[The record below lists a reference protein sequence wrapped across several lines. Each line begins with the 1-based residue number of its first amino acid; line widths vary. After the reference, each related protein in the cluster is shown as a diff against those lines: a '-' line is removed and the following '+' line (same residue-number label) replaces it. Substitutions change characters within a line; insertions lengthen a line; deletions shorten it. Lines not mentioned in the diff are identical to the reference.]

1 MKRLFPIVAIVLTVV
16 NAVRKIMDK
25 RQLITT
31 LYSKNW
37 GGLWGNKLRAMK
49 IPMETF
55 IIGLRIRNGE
65 NPGIF
70 DEKFYTWWE
79 IQIPKT
85 APGGHYE
92 YGQKIEDW
100 GNEQIVDGRLGHNV
114 RVELFEQIPWHA
126 KEKVKEVRKGRDGY
140 TKMAIRDIYSIQYF
154 AKKHGYPSSFVY
166 GVMKDFAVG
175 LYRRMTMDGLYPP
188 DVFV

>member
-1 MKRLFPIVAIVLTVV
+1 MKRIFPIVAIVLTVV

-37 GGLWGNKLRAMK
+37 GGMWGKKLREMK

-55 IIGLRIRNGE
+55 IIGLRVQRNE
-65 NPGIF
+65 KPVF

-79 IQIPKT
+79 IQIPST
-85 APGGHYE
+85 VPGGRYE

-100 GNEQIVDGRLGHNV
+100 GNEQIVDGRLGKNV
-114 RVELFEQIPWHA
+114 RVELFDRIPAHA
-126 KEKVKEVRKGRDGY
+126 KEKVKEIRKGGGGY
-140 TKMAIRDIYSIQYF
+140 VKMAIRDIYSIPYF
-154 AKKHGYPSSFVY
+154 AKTHGYPSSFVY

-175 LYRRMTMDGLYPP
+175 LYRRMTSDGLYPP

>member
-1 MKRLFPIVAIVLTVV
+1 MKRIFPIVAIVLTVV
-16 NAVRKIMDK
+16 NAVRKIMEK
-25 RQLITT
+25 RQMITA

-37 GGLWGNKLRAMK
+37 AGIWGKKILEMK

-55 IIGLRIRNGE
+55 IIGLRVHSYE
-65 NPGIF
+65 KPLF

-79 IQIPKT
+79 VKIPST
-85 APGGHYE
+85 APGGRYE

-100 GNEQIVDGRLGHNV
+100 GNEQIVGRRLGKNV
-114 RVELFEQIPWHA
+114 RVELFNTIPWYA
-126 KEKVKEVRKGRDGY
+126 KEKVNEVRKGGDGY
-140 TKMAIRDIYSIQYF
+140 TKMAIRDTYSIQNF
-154 AKKHGYPSSFVY
+154 AKTHGYPSSFVY